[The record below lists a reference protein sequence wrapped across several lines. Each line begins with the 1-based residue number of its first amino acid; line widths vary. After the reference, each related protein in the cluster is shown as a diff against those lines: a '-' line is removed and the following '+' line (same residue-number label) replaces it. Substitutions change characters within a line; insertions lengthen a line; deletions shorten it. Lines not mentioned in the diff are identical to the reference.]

1 VRPLATGLLAAFV
14 SVTLPAAGQITSLD
28 EGSFTI
34 IRDGERVGREDFS
47 VRSTPGSGAPELVAQ
62 GRLAIGTRR
71 VSPGLNA
78 DTTGFVRRYQS
89 EVRVDGHVVETY
101 SGVTS
106 RDHYTSRIQRSDGE
120 SAREFRLPPGCV
132 AVDDEIVHQLWFV
145 ARRGAGALVPVL
157 VPRRNLVEMV
167 RVELVGAERL
177 TFELR
182 EFDTTHLRLRTEGTG
197 VVRDVWIDSGGH
209 VLKVAIPGQKLV
221 AVRED
226 VR

>member
-89 EVRVDGHVVETY
+89 EVRVDGRVVETY

>member
-1 VRPLATGLLAAFV
+1 MRPLATGLLAAFV

-89 EVRVDGHVVETY
+89 EVRVDGRVVETY

-209 VLKVAIPGQKLV
+209 VLKVAIPGQKLI

>member
-14 SVTLPAAGQITSLD
+14 IVTFPAAAQVKSLD

-89 EVRVDGHVVETY
+89 EVRVDGRVVETY

-106 RDHYTSRIQRSDGE
+106 RDHYTSRIQREDGE

-145 ARRGAGALVPVL
+145 ARRGADALVPVL
-157 VPRRNLVEMV
+157 VPRRNVVEMV

-177 TFELR
+177 TFDLR

-209 VLKVAIPGQKLV
+209 MLKVAIPGQKLV

>member
-1 VRPLATGLLAAFV
+1 MRPLATGLLAAFV

-89 EVRVDGHVVETY
+89 EVRVDGRVVETY

>member
-89 EVRVDGHVVETY
+89 EVRVDGRVVETY

-157 VPRRNLVEMV
+157 APRRNLVEMV

-209 VLKVAIPGQKLV
+209 MLKVAIPGQKLV

>member
-1 VRPLATGLLAAFV
+1 MRPLAIGLLAAFV
-14 SVTLPAAGQITSLD
+14 SATSPVAAQVMSLD

-34 IRDGERVGREDFS
+34 FRDGERVGREDFS
-47 VRSTPGSGAPELVAQ
+47 VRRTPGSGAPDLVAQ

-78 DTTGFVRRYQS
+78 DPSGYVRRYQS
-89 EVRVDGHVVETY
+89 EVRVDGRVVETY

-106 RDHYTSRIQRSDGE
+106 RDHYTSRTQREDGE

-145 ARRGAGALVPVL
+145 ARRGAGARVPVL
-157 VPRRNLVEMV
+157 VPRRNAVELVQ
-167 RVELVGAERL
+167 VELVGAERL
-177 TFELR
+177 TFDLR
-182 EFDTTHLRLRTEGTG
+182 EFDTTHLRLRTDGTG
-197 VVRDVWIDSGGH
+197 VLRDVWIDSDGH
-209 VLKVAIPGQKLV
+209 MLKVAIPAQKVV

>member
-14 SVTLPAAGQITSLD
+14 IVTLPAAAQVKSLD

-89 EVRVDGHVVETY
+89 EVRVDGRVVETY

-106 RDHYTSRIQRSDGE
+106 RDHYTSRIQREDGE

-145 ARRGAGALVPVL
+145 ARRGTGALVPVL
-157 VPRRNLVEMV
+157 VPRRNVVEMV

-177 TFELR
+177 TFDLR
-182 EFDTTHLRLRTEGTG
+182 EFDTTHLRLRTEATG

-209 VLKVAIPGQKLV
+209 MLKVAIPGQKLV

>member
-1 VRPLATGLLAAFV
+1 MRPLATGLLAAFV
-14 SVTLPAAGQITSLD
+14 IVTFPAAAQVKSLD

-89 EVRVDGHVVETY
+89 EVRVDGRVVETY

-106 RDHYTSRIQRSDGE
+106 RDHYTSRIQREDGE

-145 ARRGAGALVPVL
+145 ARRGADALVPVL
-157 VPRRNLVEMV
+157 VPRRNVVEMV

-177 TFELR
+177 TFDLR

-209 VLKVAIPGQKLV
+209 MLKVAIPGQKLV

>member
-1 VRPLATGLLAAFV
+1 VPALATALLAALV
-14 SVTLPAAGQITSLD
+14 IVTRPAAAQITSLD

-47 VRSTPGSGAPELVAQ
+47 VRSTPGSGSPDLVAQ
-62 GRLAIGTRR
+62 GKLAIGTRR

-78 DTTGFVRRYQS
+78 DTSGFVRRYQS
-89 EVRVDGHVVETY
+89 EVRVDGRVVETY

-106 RDHYTSRIQRSDGE
+106 RDHYTSRIQRDDGE

-157 VPRRNLVEMV
+157 VPRRNVVEMV

-177 TFELR
+177 TFDLR
-182 EFDTTHLRLRTEGTG
+182 EFDTTHLRLRTEKTG
-197 VVRDVWIDSGGH
+197 VVRDVWVDGGGH
-209 VLKVAIPGQKLV
+209 MLRVAIPAQGLV